1 MDDLTATS
9 RAGRLSCA
17 HVDEVLAA
25 YALGAAGSS
34 AALVERHL
42 ETCRCASDELARL
55 RRTIAALPS
64 PVALP
69 PTIWQRVAERL

>member
-1 MDDLTATS
+1 MDDLIATS
-9 RAGRLSCA
+9 RPGRISCS
-17 HVDEVLAA
+17 DIDDVLAA

-34 AALVERHL
+34 AASVERHL
-42 ETCRCASDELARL
+42 GTCRCASDELARL

-69 PTIWQRVAERL
+69 PTVWQRVAERL